1 MPIDVKAP
9 EVGDGVTHATV
20 AGWHKKVGERVE
32 EGELLVDVSTDKAA
46 FDVTAPASGTL
57 TERLVEID
65 TEVEVGQV
73 IARIEP

>member
-1 MPIDVKAP
+1 MKVDIRAP

-20 AGWHKKVGERVE
+20 AGWHKKVGEAVE

-46 FDVTAPASGTL
+46 FDVMAPASGTL
-57 TERLVEID
+57 TERLVEAD

-73 IARIEP
+73 IGRIER